1 MLMKFALTR
10 FAMLVAL
17 LFAAAPIAAR
27 ADTPDPAIATVQGF
41 YDNLLDSMK
50 GGKSLGAQ
58 GRYAK
63 MRPAVEQAFDIGT
76 MVKFAVGPDWASASP
91 ADQKALT
98 EAFARMTAAQYAG
111 NFDSFNGEKF
121 VVDPTVQ
128 VRGTDHYV
136 SSKLVTSSQTV
147 VFIYRLRQ
155 FGSNW
160 KIIDILLDGSISQLN
175 VYRSDFAA
183 TMKSGGATA
192 LVKKINELSDKA
204 LK

>member
-1 MLMKFALTR
+1 MKAAFAQL
-10 FAMLVAL
+10 AMLFAV
-17 LFAAAPIAAR
+17 LFAFVAPVSAMAA
-27 ADTPDPAIATVQGF
+27 DDPGIATVQGF

-50 GGKSLGAQ
+50 GGKALGAQ

-63 MRPAVEQAFDIGT
+63 LRPAVEQAFDVGT
-76 MVKFAVGPDWASASP
+76 MIKFAVGPDWATASP

-98 EAFARMTAAQYAG
+98 EAFTRMTTAQYAG
-111 NFDSFNGEKF
+111 NFDSFSGEKF
-121 VVDPTVQ
+121 VVDPAVQ

-136 SSKLVTSSQTV
+136 SSKLVTSNQQV

-155 FGSNW
+155 FGSSW

-183 TMKSGGATA
+183 TMKSGGAAA

-204 LK
+204 LKQ

>member
-1 MLMKFALTR
+1 MKAMFASLAMM
-10 FAMLVAL
+10 FAVTFGLAGPQ
-17 LFAAAPIAAR
+17 AAMAAD
-27 ADTPDPAIATVQGF
+27 ADPAVATVQGF

-50 GGKSLGAQ
+50 NGKSLGAQ
-58 GRYAK
+58 GRYNK

-76 MVKFAVGPDWASASP
+76 MVKFAVGPDWANASP

-111 NFDSFNGEKF
+111 NFDSFGGEKF
-121 VVDPTVQ
+121 VVDPAVQ
-128 VRGTDHYV
+128 VRGADHYV

-147 VFIYRLRQ
+147 VFIYRVRQ
-155 FGSNW
+155 FGSAW

-183 TMKSGGATA
+183 TMKSGGAAA
-192 LVKKINELSDKA
+192 LVKKIDELSDKA
-204 LK
+204 LKK

>member
-1 MLMKFALTR
+1 MKAAFAQL
-10 FAMLVAL
+10 AMLFAV
-17 LFAAAPIAAR
+17 LFAFVAPVPAMAA
-27 ADTPDPAIATVQGF
+27 DDPAIATVQGF

-50 GGKSLGAQ
+50 GGKALGAQ

-63 MRPAVEQAFDIGT
+63 LRPAVEQAFDVGT
-76 MVKFAVGPDWASASP
+76 MIKFAVGPDWATASP

-98 EAFARMTAAQYAG
+98 EAFTRMTTAQYAG
-111 NFDSFNGEKF
+111 NFDSFSGEKF
-121 VVDPTVQ
+121 VVDPAVQ

-136 SSKLVTSSQTV
+136 SSKLVTSNQQV

-155 FGSNW
+155 FGSSW

-183 TMKSGGATA
+183 TMKSGGAAA

-204 LK
+204 LKQ

>member
-1 MLMKFALTR
+1 MKSALIRFSMLL
-10 FAMLVAL
+10 AL
-17 LFAAAPIAAR
+17 LFAAAPLTAR
-27 ADTPDPAIATVQGF
+27 ADAPDPAIATVQTF
-41 YDNLLDSMK
+41 YDGLMASMK
-50 GGKSLGAQ
+50 AGKAAGPQ

-63 MRPAVEQAFDIGT
+63 MRPVVEQAFDLGT
-76 MVKFAVGPDWASASP
+76 MIKFAVGPDWASASP

-121 VVDPTVQ
+121 VVDPAVQ

-136 SSKLVTSSQTV
+136 SSKLVTKDQTV

-155 FGSNW
+155 FGSSW

-183 TMKSGGATA
+183 TMKSGGAAA
-192 LVKKINELSDKA
+192 LVKKIDELSDKA

>member
-1 MLMKFALTR
+1 MKAAFAR
-10 FAMLVAL
+10 IAMLLAL
-17 LFAAAPIAAR
+17 MFAFAAPVTAR
-27 ADTPDPAIATVQGF
+27 AADADPAIATVQGF

-50 GGKSLGAQ
+50 AGKAAGVQ
-58 GRYAK
+58 GRYNK

-91 ADQKALT
+91 ADQKALI

-121 VVDPTVQ
+121 VVDPAVQ
-128 VRGTDHYV
+128 VRGADHYV

-155 FGSNW
+155 FGSSW

-183 TMKSGGATA
+183 TMKSGGAAA
-192 LVKKINELSDKA
+192 LVKKINDLSDKA
-204 LK
+204 LKQ